1 MKKIIFEVYD
11 DMFRKIDE
19 AAVKEGFLTRSEF
32 LRFLVVSYFK
42 GHGIEQQNEM
52 PVRKEADKKEG
63 TKTLLDEFP
72 EVNLEYGIPPEVMER
87 IKKMANVKC

>member
-11 DMFRKIDE
+11 DMFSKIDE

-32 LRFLVVSYFK
+32 LRFLIVSYFK

-52 PVRKEADKKEG
+52 PLKKE
-63 TKTLLDEFP
+63 TEKKEESRTLLDEFP
-72 EVNLEYGIPPEVMER
+72 NVNLEYGIPPEVMEK